1 MQLTGTNKYIYW
13 TLNQVMNPNN
23 NYLFKFLFE
32 LSLTFEDRSVF
43 LIYNRI
49 SQTWDY
55 LEVTT
60 FLSNITKKPVSSR
73 SKLSVLWVLSSFS
86 VCDII

>member
-1 MQLTGTNKYIYW
+1 
-13 TLNQVMNPNN
+13 MNPNN
-23 NYLFKFLFE
+23 NYLFRFLFE

-60 FLSNITKKPVSSR
+60 FLSNITKKPVSSH
-73 SKLSVLWVLSSFS
+73 SKLLVLWVLSSFS

>member
-13 TLNQVMNPNN
+13 ALNQVMNPNN
-23 NYLFKFLFE
+23 NHLFRFLFE

-60 FLSNITKKPVSSR
+60 FLSNITKKPVSSHP
-73 SKLSVLWVLSSFS
+73 KLSVLWVLSSFS
-86 VCDII
+86 VYHII

>member
-23 NYLFKFLFE
+23 NYLFRFLFE

-60 FLSNITKKPVSSR
+60 FLSNITKKPVSSHF
-73 SKLSVLWVLSSFS
+73 KLSVLWVLSSFS